1 MSRKAK
7 RMNTLYFE
15 DKTTIDFIEL
25 PEGYFYKNHFYTES
39 QCFTALLK
47 DDEVRIHSFPNGTW
61 RYNDTLYPSL
71 EELYEWNEFGIT
83 YNELKHRYKE
93 LGVEHSPINCT
104 LYSYCEDDYNQLYD
118 SKGEV
123 LLEIR
128 SETNLI
134 ESVEDR
140 EEDYLDKITDDECR
154 VYLKKSIKERIK
166 ILEEYRK

>member
-7 RMNTLYFE
+7 RTNTISFN
-15 DKTTIDFIEL
+15 DGTCVKFNDL

-39 QCFTALLK
+39 QCFTALLE

-61 RYNDTLYPSL
+61 RYNDTLYSSL

-83 YNELKHRYKE
+83 YNELKHHYKE
-93 LGVEHSPINCT
+93 FGIEHNLIHCT
-104 LYSYCEDDYNQLYD
+104 MYAYCEDEYNLLYD

-128 SETNLI
+128 NQTNLI
-134 ESVEDR
+134 ETEEDR
-140 EEDYLDKITDDECR
+140 EERYLDKITDDECK
-154 VYLKKSIKERIK
+154 VYLKRPIKERIK
-166 ILEEYRK
+166 ILEEYK